1 MLQKFDLRYF
11 LAQKHVNAVF
21 RLHFRKLVFIGREN
35 IPTDKPIIFAPT
47 HRNALV
53 DALILVY
60 ENVKQQVVF
69 LARADIFANPTIAK
83 ILNFLKI
90 IPVYRIRDGKENLDK
105 NKQIFEMCR
114 QILKQG
120 NPICL
125 FPEARYNPHQNQLPL
140 QKAIPRIVLPA
151 EAEVNFTL
159 DTHIVP
165 MAFYYTAKDSF
176 LSDLYVTYSRPVRVA
191 DYKELYE
198 QDENQAVNKLRLH
211 LEARL
216 REYVVD
222 IPEEDYDEISALINF
237 NAEEL
242 AEKSFPEKDGLVRA
256 SQEIIRRIKV
266 LKETNP
272 QAYADKI
279 STLKNTLQE
288 LKSHGLTSKDF
299 INRPTGKLGII
310 IRAILQIAT
319 APLALAGLLNAIFPI
334 LTYKKL
340 LSLFKDKQF
349 ISSVRIVSGV
359 FIIPFFFLLQF
370 VLMGLIC
377 GNWLYALAYLTASPI
392 VFYFGAC
399 WRKWWKM
406 LMRRIKTVLFIGRR
420 KIKLDGLNI

>member
-1 MLQKFDLRYF
+1 M
-11 LAQKHVNAVF
+11 
-21 RLHFRKLVFIGREN
+21 
-35 IPTDKPIIFAPT
+35 
-47 HRNALV
+47 
-53 DALILVY
+53 
-60 ENVKQQVVF
+60 
-69 LARADIFANPTIAK
+69 
-83 ILNFLKI
+83 
-90 IPVYRIRDGKENLDK
+90 
-105 NKQIFEMCR
+105 
-114 QILKQG
+114 
-120 NPICL
+120 
-125 FPEARYNPHQNQLPL
+125 
-140 QKAIPRIVLPA
+140 
-151 EAEVNFTL
+151 
-159 DTHIVP
+159 
-165 MAFYYTAKDSF
+165 
-176 LSDLYVTYSRPVRVA
+176 
-191 DYKELYE
+191 
-198 QDENQAVNKLRLH
+198 
-211 LEARL
+211 
-216 REYVVD
+216 
-222 IPEEDYDEISALINF
+222 
-237 NAEEL
+237 
-242 AEKSFPEKDGLVRA
+242 RA